1 MKKKKDDVT
10 PKATVIA
17 IVNQKGGAGKT
28 TTCEDLGVGIAMEDK
43 KVFLVDIASRHFE
56 HIYRDTWMRMAT
68 VGRARASER
77 R

>member
-28 TTCEDLGVGIAMEDK
+28 TTSEDLDVRVYLK
-43 KVFLVDIASRHFE
+43 SRL
-56 HIYRDTWMRMAT
+56 ICAKWRK
-68 VGRARASER
+68 
-77 R
+77 

>member
-28 TTCEDLGVGIAMEDK
+28 TTSEDLGVSIAME
-43 KVFLVDIASRHFE
+43 
-56 HIYRDTWMRMAT
+56 
-68 VGRARASER
+68 VGGWT
-77 R
+77 

>member
-28 TTCEDLGVGIAMEDK
+28 TTSEDLDVGIAME
-43 KVFLVDIASRHFE
+43 IGGW
-56 HIYRDTWMRMAT
+56 T
-68 VGRARASER
+68 
-77 R
+77 